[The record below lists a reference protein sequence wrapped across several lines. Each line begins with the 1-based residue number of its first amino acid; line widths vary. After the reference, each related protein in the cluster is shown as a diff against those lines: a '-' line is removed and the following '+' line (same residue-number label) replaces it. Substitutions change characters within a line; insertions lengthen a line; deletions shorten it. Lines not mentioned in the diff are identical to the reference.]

1 MSALP
6 SADITIAI
14 PGNALSNQNTIRKQL
29 QRFISIFTF
38 TGIEIGYYLCQAHLW
53 VLP

>member
-14 PGNALSNQNTIRKQL
+14 PGNALSNRNTIRKQL
-29 QRFISIFTF
+29 QCFIFIFIFIFIF
-38 TGIEIGYYLCQAHLW
+38 TGIEIGYY
-53 VLP
+53 PM